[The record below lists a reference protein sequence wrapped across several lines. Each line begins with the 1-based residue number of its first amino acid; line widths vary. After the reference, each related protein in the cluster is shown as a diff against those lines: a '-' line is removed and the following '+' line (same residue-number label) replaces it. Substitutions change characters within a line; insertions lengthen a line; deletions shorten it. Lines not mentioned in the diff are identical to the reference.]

1 MDLNKLF
8 TSITSIVN
16 TIEIG
21 DILDILVMTFV
32 IYNVLVLV
40 RKSRIAQLF
49 KGVAILLVVYVISI
63 FLGMKTIVFILNNV
77 LQFGIITVIVIF
89 QPEIRHFLETIGN
102 GGNFRIKSLFQKKT
116 MDEVEIEETRKT
128 IAAICDSA
136 KSMSESRTGALM
148 VMEKF
153 SNLSEI
159 KRSGTVVNADITA
172 ELIGTIFYEGCPLHD
187 GAMVIENNRISAAG
201 CVLPL
206 SDNLEI
212 SKDLGTRHRAALGLS
227 EVCDA
232 VVVVVSEETGI
243 ISIAKKGKFYRKLN
257 RQTLYERLEKEFVTP
272 IINASEK
279 AQLKAQAKT
288 AKEKTNEK
296 Q

>member
-1 MDLNKLF
+1 MDINNLISSV
-8 TSITSIVN
+8 TSVVN

-21 DILDILVMTFV
+21 DILDILILTVL
-32 IYNVLVLV
+32 IYNLLMLV
-40 RKSRIAQLF
+40 RKSRLAQLF
-49 KGVAILLVVYVISI
+49 KGVAVLFVVYVVSVL
-63 FLGMKTIVFILNNV
+63 LGMKTIVYILNNI
-77 LQFGIITVIVIF
+77 LQFGIITIIVIF
-89 QPEIRHFLETIGN
+89 QPEVRNFLETIGK
-102 GGNFRIKSLFQKKT
+102 GGSFGIKALFQKKT
-116 MDEVEIEETRKT
+116 ADEVEVEEMRKT

-136 KSMSESRTGALM
+136 KSMSETRTGALM

-159 KRSGTVVNADITA
+159 KRSGTVVNADITP

-227 EVCDA
+227 EVSDA
-232 VVVVVSEETGI
+232 VIVVVSEETGI
-243 ISIAKKGKFYRKLN
+243 ISIAKKGKFYRRLN
-257 RQTLYERLEKEFVTP
+257 RQTLYERLEKEFVLP
-272 IINASEK
+272 VINASEK
-279 AQLKAQAKT
+279 AQLKAQTKT
-288 AKEKTNEK
+288 VKENTDEK